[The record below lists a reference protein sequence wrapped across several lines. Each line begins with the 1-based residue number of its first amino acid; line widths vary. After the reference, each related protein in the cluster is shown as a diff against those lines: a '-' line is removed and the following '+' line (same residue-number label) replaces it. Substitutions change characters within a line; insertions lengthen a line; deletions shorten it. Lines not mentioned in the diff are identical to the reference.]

1 MSRPSVDRSFCVSR
15 PPASRGLSLFA
26 LAALLVL
33 AVGVSAS
40 AATSPAERTEVLK
53 HFEILDLSDRV
64 VLRPLAAES
73 RLPQIELPDDSDSA
87 IVSGRELDA
96 GEVSAAYGPAG
107 GEVVATL
114 LRLEPAARRSALGLP
129 PRQEAGEEEEIAPPA
144 PPAAPAVPAP
154 PAHDGRAS
162 DARVAFGHGV
172 TIEADE
178 RADEVVCIAGSVRV
192 LGEVMGN
199 AVAIGGSNRVSGKV
213 YGDVVAIGGSVHLS
227 ETAEVYGEAVAVGGS
242 VHRAPGAKVLGKV
255 TEVAVGDAILHSG
268 DGGSIKVDTRD
279 DRSWFDEIFDLIKR
293 LIGIALLALLVCIV
307 LLVAPRVADETGE
320 RVRGEVWSA
329 GLIGLLAELLFV
341 PMLVLLVLV
350 LVISIIGIPLLL
362 LVPFLLVAVVI
373 AALVGFTGVATSVGR
388 WISARW
394 GRSPASPY
402 AAAVLGILAIQSLS
416 ILGDLLDLG
425 GGVVGFLGT
434 VVSLLGFAARF
445 IAWTIGLGAVLLG
458 VFALRRRHG
467 VTTFTP
473 PPTPPSIGGPADEP
487 ARPWVA
493 ESGEAPTEVPAA
505 APPAGPDRPDDAND
519 PAAG

>member
-15 PPASRGLSLFA
+15 LAVSRGLSLVA
-26 LAALLVL
+26 LAALVVL
-33 AVGVSAS
+33 AVGVPAS

-64 VLRPLAAES
+64 VLRPLATES
-73 RLPQIELPDDSDSA
+73 RLPQIELPDDSESA

-107 GEVVATL
+107 AEVVATL
-114 LRLEPAARRSALGLP
+114 LRLEPAARRAALGLS
-129 PRQEAGEEEEIAPPA
+129 PRQEASEEE
-144 PPAAPAVPAP
+144 PAAPAPPVPPAVPAL

-227 ETAEVYGEAVAVGGS
+227 ETAEVYGEAVAVGGT

-255 TEVAVGDAILHSG
+255 TEVAVGDALLRSG
-268 DGGSIKVDTRD
+268 DGASIKVGTHD
-279 DRSWFDEIFDLIKR
+279 DHSWFDGVFDLIKR

-307 LLVAPRVADETGE
+307 LLVAPRLADETGE
-320 RVRGEVWSA
+320 RVRSEVWSA

-350 LVISIIGIPLLL
+350 LLISIIGIPLLL

-388 WISARW
+388 WVSARW

-458 VFALRRRHG
+458 VFALRRRG
-467 VTTFTP
+467 AAERFSP
-473 PPTPPSIGGPADEP
+473 PPPPPSAGAAVEP
-487 ARPWVA
+487 APDRTVTA
-493 ESGEAPTEVPAA
+493 EESPVDRAETAAPGEAASRE
-505 APPAGPDRPDDAND
+505 DDG